1 MNAFVKNLR
10 EGALL
15 AAVLVTVTWLL
26 KMLADKLNYS
36 LLTKSLNF
44 PAGAGGFSFGGF
56 TVLLIIAVMIT
67 LPATKYL
74 LKTLKWE

>member
-15 AAVLVTVTWLL
+15 AGVLVTVTWLL
-26 KMLADKLNYS
+26 KMLADKVNYTW
-36 LLTKSLNF
+36 LTKLLSF

-56 TVLLIIAVMIT
+56 TVLLIIVVMIT
-67 LPATKYL
+67 LPVYEYL
-74 LKTLKWE
+74 LKAFKWK